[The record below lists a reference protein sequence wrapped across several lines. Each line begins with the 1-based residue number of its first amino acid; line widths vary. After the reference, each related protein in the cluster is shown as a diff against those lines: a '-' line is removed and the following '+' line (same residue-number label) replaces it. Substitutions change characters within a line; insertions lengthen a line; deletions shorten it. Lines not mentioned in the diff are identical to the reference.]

1 MNRNIL
7 IAVVAT
13 LILCFSAC
21 GKNNGPGNTNAPDST
36 KIKQTLIAGKW
47 NMQKQTYVKYV
58 NGTMQTDTTCLA
70 SDSLVSYV
78 QFNADSG
85 TFKSGS
91 TQTIGVGNLSLNGTI
106 ESITVGGLYSFTSTA
121 FNLTPTVAGMYF
133 ANGVTLISGVA
144 SLPIYALVS
153 HTVKLDQLS
162 TTHLSFFAEDV
173 YQETANS
180 VTTTYKVDQVFY
192 YTK

>member
-1 MNRNIL
+1 MNRTIL
-7 IAVVAT
+7 IAFAAV

-21 GKNNGPGNTNAPDST
+21 GKNNGSGNNNAPDST

-47 NMQKQTYVKYV
+47 TMQKQTYVKYV
-58 NGTMQTDTTCLA
+58 NGIMQTDTTCIA
-70 SDSLVSYV
+70 SDSLANYV

-91 TQTIGVGNLSLNGTI
+91 IQTFGVGSLSLSATV

-121 FNLTPTVAGMYF
+121 FNLTPTVAGIYLK
-133 ANGVTLISGVA
+133 NGVTLISGVA

-153 HTVKLDQLS
+153 HTVKLDQIS

-173 YQETANS
+173 YQETINS
-180 VTTTYKVDQVFY
+180 VTATYKVDQVFY